1 MSGPERGGPPGGPGG
16 GPMRVPQ
23 QGGPAGG
30 PGGGPMRVPQQ
41 GGPSGSS
48 GGGPVRVVQHGGP
61 PGGPGGGP
69 VRVVQRVGGLGGG
82 PVLPPPPKGLAG
94 RARRWRALVELLA
107 AGGRGTLAGFA
118 VLVLAAGL
126 LPTVVILATGA
137 FVDALPAVAGQG
149 LGGPA
154 ARPAVLAFA
163 AVVLA
168 LVGRAVC
175 TTAAAYVA
183 RVIDDALA
191 LEVHRRV
198 AAVTLGTPGLEPLDD
213 PARADRLQAIREADR
228 RGVLLRTAGSLSTLA
243 ATRVRG
249 LGAAVVLLAFSWWA
263 PLLLAGAWHLTSRA
277 FLKAMANSIKFD
289 NSEGPM
295 RLRRAEYVRSLALG
309 APAAKE
315 VRVFG
320 LGDWVV
326 TRYGDAWLDVLRMM
340 WRTRRTSR
348 GLSTATAVALAVSH
362 GIVLGAMALEASR
375 GQLTAAA
382 LVVFVQA
389 VVATVDL
396 GIAGDQQFLLAQS
409 LATAERVAKLTA
421 DTPPPSFE
429 DEMALPAD
437 TSAAAPA
444 SPAPRG
450 RVALPAH
457 ASAAAPASPAPQG
470 RVALRLD
477 GVRFTYR
484 GRERPTLDGLTL
496 EVPAGQSLAVV
507 GENGAGKSTLIK
519 LLCGL
524 YTPQDGS
531 IALDGGVSPREARGR
546 VAAIFQDFA
555 RYPLPL
561 RENVAFG
568 HLPLADDTAALQSA
582 LDDAGAGDLPGRL
595 PHGWDTVLSREY
607 ERGTD
612 LSGGQWQ
619 RVALARA
626 LAAVRGGAGLL
637 ILDEPTASLD
647 VRAET
652 ELFERFLEVTRG
664 VTTILVS
671 HRLSS
676 VRRADRIV
684 VIEGGRV
691 VEDGSHDALM
701 AADGRYAAMFRL
713 QAERFAAAL
722 AGVGEEAAH
731 A

>member
-1 MSGPERGGPPGGPGG
+1 MS
-16 GPMRVPQ
+16 
-23 QGGPAGG
+23 
-30 PGGGPMRVPQQ
+30 
-41 GGPSGSS
+41 
-48 GGGPVRVVQHGGP
+48 
-61 PGGPGGGP
+61 
-69 VRVVQRVGGLGGG
+69 
-82 PVLPPPPKGLAG
+82 PPPRGLAD
-94 RARRWRALVELLA
+94 RAGRWRALVELLA

-126 LPTVVILATGA
+126 FPTAVILATGA
-137 FVDALPAVAGQG
+137 FVDALPGVAGQG

-175 TTAAAYVA
+175 TTAAAHVA

-213 PARADRLQAIREADR
+213 PDRADRLQAVREAER
-228 RGVLLRTAGSLSTLA
+228 RGVLQRTASSLSTLA

-249 LGAAVVLLAFSWWA
+249 VGAFVVLLAFAWWA
-263 PLLLAGAWHLTSRA
+263 PLLLAGAWYLTNRA
-277 FLKAMANSIKFD
+277 FLKVMENSIKFD

-309 APAAKE
+309 ASAAKE

-326 TRYGDAWLDVLRMM
+326 NRYGEAWLDALRLM
-340 WRTRRTSR
+340 WHARRSSR
-348 GLSTATAVALAVSH
+348 GLSTGTALALAVSH
-362 GIVLGAMALEASR
+362 GIVLGALALAASR
-375 GQLTAAA
+375 GELTAAA

-389 VVATVDL
+389 VIATVDL
-396 GIAGDQQFLLAQS
+396 GIAGDQQFFLAQS

-421 DTPPPSFE
+421 DTPPPSVE
-429 DEMALPAD
+429 NETTLRAD
-437 TSAAAPA
+437 
-444 SPAPRG
+444 
-450 RVALPAH
+450 
-457 ASAAAPASPAPQG
+457 ASAAAPASPAPTQ

-524 YTPQDGS
+524 YTPQEGS

-555 RYPLPL
+555 RYPLSL
-561 RENVAFG
+561 RENVGFG
-568 HLPLADDTAALQSA
+568 HLPLAGDTAALQAA

-626 LAAVRGGAGLL
+626 FAAVRGGAGLL

-684 VIEGGRV
+684 VIDDGRV
-691 VEDGSHDALM
+691 VEDGSHDALL
-701 AADGRYAAMFRL
+701 AAGGRYATMFRL
-713 QAERFAAAL
+713 QAERFAAAP